1 MLAVVVVVVVF
12 FSLFIVKNNFDTQ
25 LESVDL
31 RDSVKQARNTRQ
43 KKSIWNETTP
53 TVFSFSLV
61 K

>member
-1 MLAVVVVVVVF
+1 MLAVVVVVVFF

-43 KKSIWNETTP
+43 KSQFGMKQHQLC
-53 TVFSFSLV
+53 FRFR
-61 K
+61 